1 MTPSNVKD
9 SAQNEDKL
17 YFQVLI
23 NYIEGKE
30 AESPGVNTQLETG
43 ALGTF
48 VEASDAAMRV
58 AEKFLETVPES
69 NLVELEPEQQTDEYH
84 IFVVDVINSVIVA
97 KLGIVAIDYTN
108 AIIH

>member
-1 MTPSNVKD
+1 MNPAHDQDSVKN
-9 SAQNEDKL
+9 QEKL

-23 NYIEGKE
+23 NYIEGNE
-30 AESPGVNTQLETG
+30 VESPGVNTQLETG

-58 AEKFLETVPES
+58 ADKFLSTVSGS

-84 IFVVDVINSVIVA
+84 IFVVDIINSVVVA
-97 KLGIVAIDYTN
+97 KLGIIAIDYTD